1 MSLELLS
8 TIAAIGTFAVIGA
21 TAIVAVVQ
29 LRHARASNQIA
40 AILHIGEMLEDE
52 RCQEARRFIR
62 DELEPRMHE
71 AEFRGALSA
80 IPTGPAARPIV
91 FLGNHYER
99 LGLFVKRGIIDEDL
113 ACDLWSAQASG
124 DWDIMAPAIAILRRS
139 HGDSVF
145 ENFEYLVDASDRWLV
160 RHPEGAY
167 PTGRRRHAPRDVWL
181 EEDTRLASA
190 RGLA

>member
-1 MSLELLS
+1 MELLS
-8 TIAAIGTFAVIGA
+8 TIAAVGTFVVIGA

-40 AILHIGEMLEDE
+40 AVLHIGEMLESE

-62 DELEPRMHE
+62 DELEPRMHD
-71 AEFRGALSA
+71 AEFRKALSS

-124 DWDIMAPAIAILRRS
+124 DWDTMAPAIAILRRAQ
-139 HGDSVF
+139 GDSVF
-145 ENFEYLVDASDRWLV
+145 ENFEYLVDASFRWFV
-160 RHPEGAY
+160 RYPDGAY
-167 PTGRRRHAPRDVWL
+167 PRSRARRPVSDVWL
-181 EEDTRLASA
+181 EEDRALE
-190 RGLA
+190 R